1 MWDSATIP
9 YKLYVYLC
17 LSRRYKKGN
26 FLMHVI
32 KNLALLINLANRQ
45 KHKSYTTL
53 YQINLRKMNFCR
65 LVLLDIMKKQI

>member
-1 MWDSATIP
+1 
-9 YKLYVYLC
+9 
-17 LSRRYKKGN
+17 
-26 FLMHVI
+26 MHVI